1 MKGLSGSGASSGN
14 VAISSGPLRKNKNMP
29 EKKIGKKEWE
39 LKIQKIDHLYIG
51 FIPLIS
57 KTMHKFTNSIVGFR
71 KIFPTFLFAKRWVH
85 ACILLATKEINN
97 ENYEGILI
105 EYGAYVKDCDDYE
118 REVFFINGENGLRY
132 TEMTVEEFIRRMI
145 QLNSGTGN
153 VPFIKCNVNS
163 VNTFF
168 HLIER
173 TIFGKNYTTNPN
185 LFSRLHRFKDKNLEE
200 KYINSY
206 NGKNYDLIQYNCQC
220 FVTKIIEASYATID
234 PYVVETITN
243 DRIDYIKL
251 KIDYKNLKYYV
262 PPNIVEA
269 LENNQ
274 KLIDQRLKEGKS
286 RIVENNI
293 KSFRDP
299 YNFMESLYEL
309 DKINGVTNENEWNK
323 KSKKEKDILI
333 NRFNTNLAKLFDL
346 DE

>member
-1 MKGLSGSGASSGN
+1 M
-14 VAISSGPLRKNKNMP
+14 
-29 EKKIGKKEWE
+29 
-39 LKIQKIDHLYIG
+39 
-51 FIPLIS
+51 
-57 KTMHKFTNSIVGFR
+57 
-71 KIFPTFLFAKRWVH
+71 
-85 ACILLATKEINN
+85 ATKEINN

-132 TEMTVEEFIRRMI
+132 TEMTVEEFIRRMV

-153 VPFIKCNVNS
+153 IPFIKCNVNS

-185 LFSRLHRFKDKNLEE
+185 LFSQLHRFKDKNLEE

-220 FVTKIIEASYATID
+220 FVTKIIEASYATIA
-234 PYVVETITN
+234 PYVVETIIN

-293 KSFRDP
+293 KSFKDP

-309 DKINGVTNENEWNK
+309 DKINGGINENEWNK
-323 KSKKEKDILI
+323 K
-333 NRFNTNLAKLFDL
+333 
-346 DE
+346 

>member
-1 MKGLSGSGASSGN
+1 M
-14 VAISSGPLRKNKNMP
+14 V
-29 EKKIGKKEWE
+29 
-39 LKIQKIDHLYIG
+39 
-51 FIPLIS
+51 
-57 KTMHKFTNSIVGFR
+57 
-71 KIFPTFLFAKRWVH
+71 
-85 ACILLATKEINN
+85 
-97 ENYEGILI
+97 
-105 EYGAYVKDCDDYE
+105 
-118 REVFFINGENGLRY
+118 
-132 TEMTVEEFIRRMI
+132 
-145 QLNSGTGN
+145 
-153 VPFIKCNVNS
+153 
-163 VNTFF
+163 
-168 HLIER
+168 
-173 TIFGKNYTTNPN
+173 
-185 LFSRLHRFKDKNLEE
+185 
-200 KYINSY
+200 
-206 NGKNYDLIQYNCQC
+206 KNYDLIQYNCQC